1 MLHRSYEARTRCHAW
16 LWALLPLLLAAALV
30 TKQLDNKAFFG
41 DEPDSLYAAGI
52 NDAGLRNLAEVW
64 EFITEKH
71 PTQTQGWSILLF
83 IWGRIAGWSEPAI
96 RSLSLFAGL
105 LALAWVYRAGRDFFG
120 PQAGLVAAL
129 VLASSVVFLAH
140 MEHARA
146 FPLVSLFTALILW
159 SYWRVALHPRPPGP
173 GAQAGLL
180 LGSIGLLYSH
190 YFGSLFLPAL
200 GLFHL
205 FFVPK
210 KRRWWRTVLIV
221 GLAALVAALQLPGFL
236 NGLSKA
242 AADERVKKAAMS
254 AAEVAGQ
261 FLHFLSNYLI
271 SLPLP
276 VSAALPVLLL
286 LALTVATILHLRS
299 DRRVDAGWLIA
310 FVAATSLLLMI
321 AANELVRAMKPNRIR
336 YLMPLWPLGAL
347 FVSRYIRA
355 LAVPLTVWLILAP
368 VLVLTSPELYEVYE
382 TSSFHFVHRTLLE
395 RIPAGDLVLMDQSL
409 EDEEILYLA
418 PQYNGLLNL
427 PYEPVF
433 WRIDEPLPAPAPP
446 LASKTRLWLLF
457 YLSPDRAEYSGLRG
471 APGYV
476 YCERVLDRW
485 RALLE
490 RWAPSIE
497 DCPVNPLRLEFDQ
510 NVTLVRQAVMLSED
524 LLRLEAAIRS
534 PDDNFLKYHSLAVHV
549 IDLNSGVR
557 VAQGDVGIGPGT
569 FVRLRSEIDVSA
581 LPPGD
586 YELRVAL
593 YDWQTGARLS
603 ARALETGADGDMHTL
618 HRFRLG

>member
-1 MLHRSYEARTRCHAW
+1 MSTGANKNTASLAW

-52 NDAGLRNLAEVW
+52 NDAGPRNLAEVW

-146 FPLVSLFTALILW
+146 FPLVALFTALILW

-180 LGSIGLLYSH
+180 LGSIALLYSH

-205 FFVPK
+205 LFVPK
-210 KRRWWRTVLIV
+210 YQRWWRTLLIV
-221 GLAALVAALQLPGFL
+221 GLAVLVAALQLPGFL

-271 SLPLP
+271 
-276 VSAALPVLLL
+276 
-286 LALTVATILHLRS
+286 R
-299 DRRVDAGWLIA
+299 
-310 FVAATSLLLMI
+310 
-321 AANELVRAMKPNRIR
+321 
-336 YLMPLWPLGAL
+336 
-347 FVSRYIRA
+347 
-355 LAVPLTVWLILAP
+355 
-368 VLVLTSPELYEVYE
+368 
-382 TSSFHFVHRTLLE
+382 
-395 RIPAGDLVLMDQSL
+395 
-409 EDEEILYLA
+409 
-418 PQYNGLLNL
+418 
-427 PYEPVF
+427 
-433 WRIDEPLPAPAPP
+433 PAPACQ
-446 LASKTRLWLLF
+446 
-457 YLSPDRAEYSGLRG
+457 RG
-471 APGYV
+471 AARPAVAGMWRSQP
-476 YCERVLDRW
+476 YCACV
-485 RALLE
+485 A
-490 RWAPSIE
+490 
-497 DCPVNPLRLEFDQ
+497 
-510 NVTLVRQAVMLSED
+510 T
-524 LLRLEAAIRS
+524 
-534 PDDNFLKYHSLAVHV
+534 
-549 IDLNSGVR
+549 GVSMP
-557 VAQGDVGIGPGT
+557 AG
-569 FVRLRSEIDVSA
+569 
-581 LPPGD
+581 
-586 YELRVAL
+586 
-593 YDWQTGARLS
+593 
-603 ARALETGADGDMHTL
+603 
-618 HRFRLG
+618 

>member
-1 MLHRSYEARTRCHAW
+1 MSTGANKSAAGRAW

-30 TKQLDNKAFFG
+30 TKQLDNTAFFG
-41 DEPDSLYAAGI
+41 DEPVSLYSAGI
-52 NDAGLRNLAEVW
+52 NNAGPRNLAEVW
-64 EFITEKH
+64 EFVADTR
-71 PTQTQGWSILLF
+71 PNQTQGWSKLLF
-83 IWGRIAGWSEPAI
+83 IQGRIAGWSEPAI

-105 LALAWVYRAGRDFFG
+105 LTLAWVYRAGRDFFG

-129 VLASSVVFLAH
+129 MLGSSAVFLAH
-140 MEHARA
+140 MELARA
-146 FPLVSLFTALILW
+146 LTMVALFTALILW

-190 YFGSLFLPAL
+190 YYGSLFLPAL

-210 KRRWWRTVLIV
+210 QRRWWRTLLLV

-236 NGLSKA
+236 NGLGKT
-242 AADERVKKAAMS
+242 AADEKLQSVAMT
-254 AAEVAGQ
+254 AAEVAGR

-286 LALTVATILHLRS
+286 LALAVATLLHLRS
-299 DRRVDAGWLIA
+299 DRRADAGWLIA
-310 FVAATSLLLMI
+310 FVAATTLLLMI
-321 AANELVRAMKPNRIR
+321 GANELVRVMKPNRIR

-347 FVSRYIRA
+347 FISRYKRA
-355 LAVPLTVWLILAP
+355 LAVPLTIWLILAP
-368 VLVLTSPELYEVYE
+368 VLVLTSPDYFRIRK
-382 TSSFHFVHRTLLE
+382 TSSFHHVHRDLLDLV
-395 RIPAGDLVLMDQSL
+395 PAGDLVIMDQSL
-409 EDEEILYLA
+409 EEREILYLSS
-418 PQYNGLLNL
+418 QYIGLLNL

-433 WRIDEPLPAPAPP
+433 WRIDEPLPDLAPEQ
-446 LASKTRLWLLF
+446 ASKSRLWLLF
-457 YLSPDRAEYSGLRG
+457 YLSPERAEYSGLRG

-485 RALLE
+485 SALLE

-510 NVTLVRQAVMLSED
+510 NVSLVRQKVTLSED

-549 IDLNSGVR
+549 IDVNSGDR
-557 VAQGDVGIGPGT
+557 VAQGDVGVGLGT
-569 FVRLRSEIDVSA
+569 FFRLASEIDIST
-581 LPPGD
+581 LSPGD

-593 YDWQTGARLS
+593 YNWKTGARLS

>member
-1 MLHRSYEARTRCHAW
+1 MSTGANKSTASLAW

-30 TKQLDNKAFFG
+30 TKQLDNMAFFG

-52 NDAGLRNLAEVW
+52 NNAGPRNLAEVW
-64 EFITEKH
+64 EFIAEKG
-71 PTQTQGWSILLF
+71 PRVAQGWSKLLF

-96 RSLSLFAGL
+96 RSLSLFGGM
-105 LALAWVYRAGRDFFG
+105 LALAWVYRAGSDFFG

-129 VLASSVVFLAH
+129 MLATSVVFLAQ

-190 YFGSLFLPAL
+190 YFGSLILPVL

-205 FFVPK
+205 LFVPK
-210 KRRWWRTVLIV
+210 KRRWWRTVLLV
-221 GLAALVAALQLPGFL
+221 GLATLVAALQLPGFL
-236 NGLSKA
+236 NGLAKS
-242 AADERVKKAAMS
+242 AADEKLQSVAMT
-254 AAEVAGQ
+254 AAEIAGR
-261 FLHFLSNYLI
+261 FLYFLSNYLI
-271 SLPLP
+271 SLPPP

-286 LALTVATILHLRS
+286 LALAVVTILHLRS

-321 AANELVRAMKPNRIR
+321 AANELVAVMKANRIR
-336 YLMPLWPLGAL
+336 YLTPLWPLGAL
-347 FVSRYIRA
+347 FVSRYKRA
-355 LAVPLTVWLILAP
+355 LAVPLTIWLILAP
-368 VLVLTSPELYEVYE
+368 VLVLTSPEYFRIRK
-382 TSSFHFVHRTLLE
+382 TSSFHFVHRALLE
-395 RIPAGDLVLMDQSL
+395 RVPAGDLVLMDQLL

-433 WRIDEPLPAPAPP
+433 WRIDEPLPVPAPP
-446 LASKTRLWLLF
+446 LASNTRLWLLF
-457 YLSPDRAEYSGLRG
+457 YLSPERAEYSGLRG

-510 NVTLVRQAVMLSED
+510 NITLVMQEVALSED
-524 LLRLEAAIRS
+524 LLRLEAFIRS
-534 PDDNFLKYHSLAVHV
+534 ADDNFLRYHSLAVHV
-549 IDLNSGVR
+549 IDVNSGER
-557 VAQGDVGIGPGT
+557 VAQGDVGVGPGD
-569 FVRLRSEIDVSA
+569 FVRLASEIDVSA

-593 YDWQTGARLS
+593 YDWRTGVRLIAS
-603 ARALETGADGDMHTL
+603 DLETGADGDMHTL
-618 HRFRLG
+618 HRFHLD

>member
-1 MLHRSYEARTRCHAW
+1 MLATSA
-16 LWALLPLLLAAALV
+16 
-30 TKQLDNKAFFG
+30 
-41 DEPDSLYAAGI
+41 
-52 NDAGLRNLAEVW
+52 
-64 EFITEKH
+64 
-71 PTQTQGWSILLF
+71 
-83 IWGRIAGWSEPAI
+83 
-96 RSLSLFAGL
+96 
-105 LALAWVYRAGRDFFG
+105 
-120 PQAGLVAAL
+120 
-129 VLASSVVFLAH
+129 VFLAQ

-159 SYWRVALHPRPPGP
+159 SYWRVALHPRPPGS

-190 YFGSLFLPAL
+190 YFGSLILPVL

-205 FFVPK
+205 LFVPK
-210 KRRWWRTVLIV
+210 KRRWWRTVLLV
-221 GLAALVAALQLPGFL
+221 GLAALVAALQLPGLL

-242 AADERVKKAAMS
+242 AADEKVQNAAMT
-254 AAEVAGQ
+254 AAEIAGR

-286 LALTVATILHLRS
+286 LALSVAAILHLRS

-321 AANELVRAMKPNRIR
+321 AANELVGVMKANRIR

-347 FVSRYIRA
+347 FVSRYKRA
-355 LAVPLTVWLILAP
+355 LAVPLTIWLILAP
-368 VLVLTSPELYEVYE
+368 VLVLTSPEYFRIRK
-382 TSSFHFVHRTLLE
+382 TSFFHFVHRTLLE
-395 RIPAGDLVLMDQSL
+395 RVPAGDLVLMDQSL

-418 PQYNGLLNL
+418 PQFNGLLNL

-433 WRIDEPLPAPAPP
+433 WRIDEPLPDLAPQH
-446 LASKTRLWLLF
+446 ASRSRLWLLF
-457 YLSPDRAEYSGLRG
+457 YLPENRARYPSLPG
-471 APGYV
+471 APRYV
-476 YCERVLDRW
+476 FCERVL
-485 RALLE
+485 E
-490 RWAPSIE
+490 RWKVRLESWALSAE
-497 DCPVNPLRLEFDQ
+497 DCPVNPVRLKFDR
-510 NVTLVRQAVMLSED
+510 NID
-524 LLRLEAAIRS
+524 LGWLEIISSNDSMRLEATIHSADEAPLVS
-534 PDDNFLKYHSLAVHV
+534 YSLAVHV

-557 VAQGDVGIGPGT
+557 VAQGDVGVGPGT
-569 FVRLRSEIDVSA
+569 FVRLRSEIDISA

>member
-1 MLHRSYEARTRCHAW
+1 M
-16 LWALLPLLLAAALV
+16 WALLPLLLAAALV

-41 DEPDSLYAAGI
+41 DEPDSLYSTGI
-52 NDAGLRNLAEVW
+52 NNAGPRNLAEVW
-64 EFITEKH
+64 EFVADTR
-71 PTQTQGWSILLF
+71 PNQAQGWSILLF
-83 IWGRIAGWSEPAI
+83 IWGRMAGWSEPAN
-96 RSLSLFAGL
+96 RALSLFAGL

-120 PQAGLVAAL
+120 PQAGLLAAL
-129 VLASSVVFLAH
+129 MLGSSAVFLAH
-140 MEHARA
+140 MELARA
-146 FPLVSLFTALILW
+146 FSTVALFTALILW

-190 YFGSLFLPAL
+190 YFGSLILPAL

-205 FFVPK
+205 LFVPK
-210 KRRWWRTVLIV
+210 YRRWWRTLLLV

-236 NGLSKA
+236 NGLTKST
-242 AADERVKKAAMS
+242 ADEKLQNVAMT
-254 AAEVAGQ
+254 AAEIAGQ

-271 SLPLP
+271 SLPP
-276 VSAALPVLLL
+276 FVSAALPVLLL
-286 LALTVATILHLRS
+286 LALAVAAILHLRS

-321 AANELVRAMKPNRIR
+321 GANELVRVMKSNRIR

-347 FVSRYIRA
+347 FVSRYKRA
-355 LAVPLTVWLILAP
+355 LAVPLTIWLILAP
-368 VLVLTSPELYEVYE
+368 VLVLISPDFFGIRKS
-382 TSSFHFVHRTLLE
+382 SSFHYVHRTLLK
-395 RIPAGDLVLMDQSL
+395 RVPAGDLVLMDQSL
-409 EDEEILYLA
+409 KDREILYLS
-418 PQYNGLLNL
+418 PNYIGRLNL

-433 WRIDEPLPAPAPP
+433 WHIDEPLPDLAPQHA
-446 LASKTRLWLLF
+446 ANSRLWLLF
-457 YLSPDRAEYSGLRG
+457 YLPENRARYPSLPG
-471 APGYV
+471 APRYV
-476 YCERVLDRW
+476 FCERVL
-485 RALLE
+485 E
-490 RWAPSIE
+490 RWKVRLESWALSAE
-497 DCPVNPLRLEFDQ
+497 DCPVNPVRLKFDR
-510 NVTLVRQAVMLSED
+510 NID
-524 LLRLEAAIRS
+524 LGWLEIISSNDSMRLEATIHSADEAPLVS
-534 PDDNFLKYHSLAVHV
+534 YSLAVHV

-557 VAQGDVGIGPGT
+557 VAQGDVGVGPGT
-569 FVRLRSEIDVSA
+569 FVRLRSEIDISA